1 MLSRRLLRLKV
12 VKALYAY
19 VQAHCDNIASARKN
33 LSASIDK
40 TYELF
45 FQMSTLVV
53 EMARYAEERQEIARR
68 KKLPTREDLNPNR
81 KFVENEVIAR
91 LAADETIKAF
101 VSKHCP
107 GWSDHPETVRNIYN
121 ALTET
126 HFYKSYMDNPSRSFK
141 EDLQLLVDF
150 YSCGLLEQSEILDET
165 LEEQSIL
172 WSDDLG
178 FALILVVRMLS
189 SMREGREVIRIPPKF
204 KTDEDLEFALELF
217 EKSVLQFDR
226 NRDIIDTLAGNWD
239 VERIAFMDIIIMS
252 VAMTEMREFPSIPV
266 KVTLDEFIEIAKYYS
281 THNSSLFVNGVLDR
295 AVNKLTADGEIK
307 KSGRG
312 LLEE

>member
-12 VKALYAY
+12 VKSLYAY
-19 VQAHCDNIASARKN
+19 VQAHSDNIAAARRN
-33 LSASIDK
+33 LAASIDK

-53 EMARYAEERQEIARR
+53 EVARYAEERQEIARR

-81 KFVENEVIAR
+81 KFVENEVIR
-91 LAADETIKAF
+91 RIAADEELNAF
-101 VSKHCP
+101 VDKHGL
-107 GWSDHPETVRNIYN
+107 GWAAYPETVKNVYN
-121 ALTET
+121 NLLESE
-126 HFYKSYMDNPSRSFK
+126 FYKSYMANPERSFK
-141 EDLQLLVDF
+141 EDLQLVIDF
-150 YSCGLLEQSEILDET
+150 YSLGLDDNETLEST

-178 FALILVVRMLS
+178 FALILTVRMLS
-189 SMREGREVIRIPPKF
+189 SMREGHNSLKIPPKF

-217 EKSVLQFDR
+217 EKSVLQYER
-226 NRDIIDTLAGNWD
+226 NRDFIDKLAGNWD

-252 VAMTEMREFPSIPV
+252 VALTEFREFPSIPV
-266 KVTLDEFIEIAKYYS
+266 KVTLDEYIEISKYYS
-281 THNSSLFVNGVLDR
+281 TPNSSLFINGVLDK
-295 AVNKLTADGEIK
+295 AVERLTAEGEIC

-312 LLEE
+312 LI

>member
-12 VKALYAY
+12 VKSLYAY
-19 VQAHCDNIASARKN
+19 VQAHSDNIAAARRN
-33 LSASIDK
+33 LAASIDK

-53 EMARYAEERQEIARR
+53 EVARYAEERQEIARR

-81 KFVENEVIAR
+81 KFVENEVIR
-91 LAADETIKAF
+91 RIAADEELNAF
-101 VSKHCP
+101 VEKHGL
-107 GWSDHPETVRNIYN
+107 GWAAHPETVKNVYN
-121 ALTET
+121 NLLESE
-126 HFYKSYMDNPSRSFK
+126 FYKSYMANPERSFK
-141 EDLQLLVDF
+141 EDLQLVIDF
-150 YSCGLLEQSEILDET
+150 YSLGLDDNETLEST

-178 FALILVVRMLS
+178 FALILTVRMLS
-189 SMREGREVIRIPPKF
+189 SMREGHNSLKIPPKF

-217 EKSVLQFDR
+217 EKSVLQYER
-226 NRDIIDTLAGNWD
+226 NRDFIDKLAGNWD

-252 VAMTEMREFPSIPV
+252 VALTEFREFPSIPV
-266 KVTLDEFIEIAKYYS
+266 KVTLDEYIEISKYYS
-281 THNSSLFVNGVLDR
+281 TPNSSLFINGVLDK
-295 AVNKLTADGEIK
+295 AVERLTAEGEIC

-312 LLEE
+312 LI

>member
-19 VQAHCDNIASARKN
+19 VQAHSDNIKSERKN
-33 LSASIDK
+33 LAASIDK

-53 EMARYAEERQEIARR
+53 EVARYAEERQEIARK

-81 KFVENEVIAR
+81 KFVENRIIERIAS
-91 LAADETIKAF
+91 DEALNAF
-101 VSKHCP
+101 AEKHGL
-107 GWSDHPETVRNIYN
+107 GWSKYPETVKNVYQNLIESDY
-121 ALTET
+121 
-126 HFYKSYMDNPSRSFK
+126 YKAYMENPERSFK
-141 EDLQLLVDF
+141 EDLQLVIDF
-150 YSCGLLEQSEILDET
+150 YSQGLDENEFLEDT

-178 FALILVVRMLS
+178 FAIILVVRMLS
-189 SMREGREVIRIPPKF
+189 AMRESHTALKIPPKL

-217 EKSVLQFDR
+217 EKSVLQFQR
-226 NRDIIDTLAGNWD
+226 NSEIIDRLAGNWD
-239 VERIAFMDIIIMS
+239 VERIAFMDIVIMS
-252 VAMTEMREFPSIPV
+252 VALTELKEFPSIPV
-266 KVTLDEFIEIAKYYS
+266 KVTLDEYIEISKFYS
-281 THNSSLFVNGVLDR
+281 TPNSSIFINGILDK
-295 AVNKLTADGEIK
+295 AVETLTAEGEIK

-312 LLEE
+312 LI